1 MKRIAIPI
9 ILIVIV
15 VSSIVIWN
23 KVNDTTKQ
31 EESTEQGNHNQAI
44 DEQEIATK
52 DEETPADQQVDPNQQ
67 QVSQKEEMKISIPAS
82 LFEEMTEQQIKEQLE
97 QDGARDIV
105 VENGEISY
113 VIEKQV
119 YEENVQTMQTQISEM
134 MAQLNNQTVYTSI
147 KGATTNEDYTRF
159 QLTVDRKQYED
170 SFDSLAIFSLMT
182 SVVYYFNYQGNATYQ
197 LTMQLID
204 SETNEVFQEE
214 FYPQQ
219 D

>member
-67 QVSQKEEMKISIPAS
+67 QVNQKEEMKISIPAS

-182 SVVYYFNYQGNATYQ
+182 SVVYYFNYQGNATYE